1 MQVAINPRNTV
12 FDAKRLIGRKID
24 DPSVQSD
31 MKTWPFKCAARLA
44 SQRSHLS
51 AGPGLA

>member
-1 MQVAINPRNTV
+1 V

-31 MKTWPFKCAARLA
+31 MKTWPFKYA
-44 SQRSHLS
+44 
-51 AGPGLA
+51 PGLAP